1 MADAPPITGLRARIV
16 NAGMWTVT
24 GHVVETLV
32 RLGTSLVMTRL
43 LVPGDFG
50 LMALAITIPSSLA
63 MLSDLGIRS
72 NVIKKSGRLGT
83 DFLMTAWTLQV
94 LRGVLLSVLMLVI
107 AGLFKLP
114 QVQQLM
120 PEGSVLLHPQLP
132 YLLAAMGSITA
143 IGGFESVN
151 IYLQERDIKF
161 GPLILRTIISKIL
174 PVPVMVVWA
183 YLYPSVWS
191 LVAGALVAQAVLTLS
206 SHIMIPGAP
215 MKFRWDRHHVR
226 DLLGD
231 GKWIALSTAGTFFIT
246 QGDRLILATLL
257 SATQMGFYA
266 IAWTLADVARSFL
279 LRFHGSIT
287 LPVLSELFRTRPER
301 AVEAYYRYRRPIDIL
316 AFTGTGF
323 LWMAGPEII
332 HFLYDDRYAE
342 AGWILQVLSLSLASF
357 PFLMINLAFIANDEW
372 RNYSINSVI
381 LSASFFV
388 AVFIGYSL
396 SGWIGVIWAIALY
409 SWPATLVLLARAHRR
424 GWVDPLREIVMLPF
438 ILAGLTLG
446 FATQLVLKWLETLL

>member
-1 MADAPPITGLRARIV
+1 VADVPPIAGLRARIV

-50 LMALAITIPSSLA
+50 LMALALTIPASLA
-63 MLSDLGIRS
+63 MLSDLGISS

-83 DFLMTAWTLQV
+83 DFLRTAWTLQV
-94 LRGVLLSVLMLVI
+94 VRGILLSVLLFI
-107 AGLFKLP
+107 ISGLLLLS
-114 QVQQLM
+114 QVRHLM
-120 PEGSVLLHPQLP
+120 PEGSLLVHPQLP
-132 YLLAAMGSITA
+132 YLLAVMGAAPA
-143 IGGFESVN
+143 ISAFDSAN
-151 IYLQERDIKF
+151 LFLQLRDINF

-191 LVAGALVAQAVLTLS
+191 LVAGILVAQAILTLS
-206 SHIMIPGAP
+206 SHIMIPGVA

-231 GKWIALSTAGTFFIT
+231 GKWITLSTAGTFFVS

-279 LRFHGSIT
+279 GRLHGSIT

-301 AVEAYYRYRRPIDIL
+301 AIEAYYSYRKLIDIL

-332 HFLYDDRYAE
+332 HFLYDDRYAD
-342 AGWILQVLSLSLASF
+342 AGWILQVLSLSLASI

-372 RNYSINSVI
+372 RNYSINS
-381 LSASFFV
+381 LLLTASFFAATYV
-388 AVFIGYSL
+388 GYAM
-396 SGWIGVIWAIALY
+396 SGSTGVIWAIALY
-409 SWPATLVLLARAHRR
+409 SWPATLVLLARAYRR
-424 GWVDPLREIVMLPF
+424 GWVDPIREIAMLPF
-438 ILAGLTLG
+438 LLVGLALG
-446 FATQLVLKWLETLL
+446 FAAKWILQWIETLL